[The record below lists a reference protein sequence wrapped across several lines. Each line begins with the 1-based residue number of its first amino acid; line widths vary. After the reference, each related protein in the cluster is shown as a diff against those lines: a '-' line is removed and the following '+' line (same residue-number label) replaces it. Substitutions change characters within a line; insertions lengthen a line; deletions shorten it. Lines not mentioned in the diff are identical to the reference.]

1 MGYAKFMN
9 LLLGPAY
16 AGGVSDASQVAV
28 SPRPPGVFGVRASV
42 FSPRPSAESL
52 PPIRASQRPINCTL
66 VRILVQDRV
75 RRQRWRSA
83 DALTPAARRK
93 RLFGVDRGEQL
104 LHGTRRRRTERLV
117 EVDYLRKL
125 LADQIITPRELA
137 VAGKHLLDT
146 ICVVA
151 AQRPCR
157 VPRQQS
163 FDLVALWLL
172 VDRGHGQPLS
182 IPAALSSSASSLRAG
197 HRHARCMLDHAG
209 QTG

>member
-1 MGYAKFMN
+1 MPLAVACMRSSPM
-9 LLLGPAY
+9 LE
-16 AGGVSDASQVAV
+16 ASCRSEIWRLMLAI
-28 SPRPPGVFGVRASV
+28 
-42 FSPRPSAESL
+42 FSHHCAEYLS
-52 PPIRASQRPINCTL
+52 PIRASRRINCTL
-66 VRILVQDRV
+66 VRILVQDRG

-117 EVDYLRKL
+117 EVDCLRKL
-125 LADQIITPRELA
+125 LADEIIAPRELA
-137 VAGKHLLDT
+137 VAGKRLLDA
-146 ICVVA
+146 IGVVA

-172 VDRGHGQPLS
+172 VDRVHGQPLS

>member
-1 MGYAKFMN
+1 MPRYGCSEIGDLAAGVTNVAMDCRCGSRVIVRCCGRAVAG
-9 LLLGPAY
+9 LLINFFT
-16 AGGVSDASQVAV
+16 
-28 SPRPPGVFGVRASV
+28 RH
-42 FSPRPSAESL
+42 SAESL

-125 LADQIITPRELA
+125 LADEIIAPPECLA
-137 VAGKHLLDT
+137 A
-146 ICVVA
+146 
-151 AQRPCR
+151 
-157 VPRQQS
+157 
-163 FDLVALWLL
+163 
-172 VDRGHGQPLS
+172 
-182 IPAALSSSASSLRAG
+182 
-197 HRHARCMLDHAG
+197 
-209 QTG
+209 